1 MQSTPPLQPPQDDSF
16 LQKAKQRL
24 HDPLLSCLIEV
35 SRIHGR
41 GLSAE
46 AFLAGVPLVNGRLTP
61 ALFKRAAARA
71 DLASRVSH
79 RKLERIQDELLPV
92 VLLLKDDDACVLLGW
107 NEDRTE
113 ARVLFAEAGQGE
125 ALISREQLEQRHA
138 GFCIFVR
145 PRFRFDTRA
154 PAGPRVVARHWFW
167 GAMFE
172 NWPVYRD
179 VLTASALINLS
190 AIVVPFFTL
199 NVYDRVVPNRAF
211 ETLWTLALAVL
222 IVLGGDFALRMM
234 RSYFVDLASKR
245 IDVNLSA
252 LIMERV
258 LGMRMEVR
266 PVSVGSFAAN
276 LRAFEAVR
284 DFITSATVTAL
295 IDVPF
300 SLIFLVV
307 ILWLGWPLAI
317 PFAIGIFAMLFYAF
331 VIQGKMQVLSEK
343 TYRAT
348 AMRNATLIEG
358 LVGLETIKAQSAEGM
373 VQRKWEEN
381 VAYLARIGADL
392 RLLSASVTNSASTIQ
407 QFVYISIIV
416 IGVYLIGNAQLT
428 IGALIAVS
436 LLSSRAFAPLSQVA
450 ALLVQY
456 QNAVLALHSLEEIM
470 KQPVERSPET
480 KFVRRELFHGEIQF
494 DDVCF
499 TYPGRED
506 EALHNVSF
514 RIKPGEHV
522 AIIGRVGS
530 GKSTLTRLILGL
542 YQPTS
547 GRILI
552 DGVDIRQLDPAELR
566 HAIGYVPQDVSL
578 LYGTL
583 RENIVLSVPHVDDSA
598 VMAAGDVAGLGRF
611 VSAHPRGYDMQIGER
626 GESLSGGQRQ
636 AVAIARAVLHEP
648 KMLLLDEPTSSMD
661 AASEEEIK
669 RRLAAYAR
677 HRTIVL
683 ITHRN
688 SLLDLTDRLIVLDHG
703 KVVADDTK
711 QKVIEALAQGQVKR
725 A

>member
-1 MQSTPPLQPPQDDSF
+1 M
-16 LQKAKQRL
+16 AKQRQ
-24 HDPLLSCLIEV
+24 HDPLLSCLIEI

-41 GLSAE
+41 GLPAE
-46 AFLAGVPLVNGRLTP
+46 AFLAGLPLVNGRLTP
-61 ALFKRAAARA
+61 GLFRRAASRA

-79 RKLERIQDELLPV
+79 RKLNHIHDELLPV
-92 VLLLKDDDACVLLGW
+92 VLLLNGDDACVLLGW
-107 NEDRTE
+107 NEDRTQ

-125 ALISREQLEQRHA
+125 ALISVAQLAERYA
-138 GFCIFVR
+138 GFCIFAR
-145 PRFRFDTRA
+145 PRFRFDARA
-154 PAGPRVVARHWFW
+154 PAGRRVVAHHWFW
-167 GAMFE
+167 GSLAE

-179 VLTASALINLS
+179 VLAASALVNLA
-190 AIVVPFFTL
+190 AIVVPLFSL
-199 NVYDRVVPNRAF
+199 NVYDRVVPNRAI
-211 ETLWTLALAVL
+211 ETLWTLSFAVL
-222 IVLGGDFALRMM
+222 IVLCGDFVLRMM
-234 RSYFVDLASKR
+234 RGYFIDLASKR
-245 IDVNLSA
+245 IDVNISA

-258 LGMRMEVR
+258 MGMRLEVR

-276 LRAFEAVR
+276 LRAFESVR

-317 PFAIGIFAMLFYAF
+317 PFLLGILIMLFYAF

-381 VAYLARIGADL
+381 VAFLARIGADL
-392 RLLSASVTNSASTIQ
+392 RLLSASVTNSAAAIQ
-407 QFVYISIIV
+407 QIVYVFIIV
-416 IGVYLIGNAQLT
+416 IGVYLVGNAQLT

-456 QNAVLALHSLEEIM
+456 QNAVLSLHSLEEVM
-470 KQPVERSPET
+470 SQPVERPPET
-480 KFVRRELFHGEIQF
+480 KFVRREVFRGEIQF
-494 DDVCF
+494 DNVSF
-499 TYPGRED
+499 SYPGRED
-506 EALHNVSF
+506 EALRGVSF
-514 RIKPGEHV
+514 RIQSGEHV

-542 YQPTS
+542 YQPTG

-566 HAIGYVPQDVSL
+566 RAIGYVPQDVSL

-583 RENIVLSVPHVDDSA
+583 RENIVLSVPHVEDSA
-598 VMAAGDVAGLGRF
+598 VMAAGEVAGLHHF
-611 VSAHPRGYDMQIGER
+611 ASTHPRGYDMLIGER

-661 AASEEEIK
+661 SASEEEIK
-669 RRLAAYAR
+669 KRLAAYAE

-688 SLLDLTDRLIVLDHG
+688 SLLDMVDRLIVLDSG
-703 KVVADDTK
+703 QVVADGSK
-711 QKVIEALAQGQVKR
+711 QKVVEALAQGQVKR